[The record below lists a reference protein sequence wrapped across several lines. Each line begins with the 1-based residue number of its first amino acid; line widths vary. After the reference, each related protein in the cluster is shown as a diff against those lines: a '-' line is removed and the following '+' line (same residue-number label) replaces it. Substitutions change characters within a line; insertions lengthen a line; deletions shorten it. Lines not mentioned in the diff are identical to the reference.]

1 MGFGAGDGSRTR
13 DIEPAGFGLE
23 SQVPNRR
30 YSTNPVDK
38 RLEACRDRED
48 TIDGHCFG
56 DAHRR
61 AALVA
66 ATKTKLANIFGL
78 DCGSRTP
85 TTAASIAATTA
96 SVT

>member
-1 MGFGAGDGSRTR
+1 M
-13 DIEPAGFGLE
+13 IEMFDWPHSGWID
-23 SQVPNRR
+23 RR
-30 YSTNPVDK
+30 YSTNPFDK